1 VVAIVRVEF
10 CAAPRM
16 TEFALNEHVGVDA
29 AAGVTEQVNATV
41 PVKVLAGATVIT
53 EVPELPARI
62 ETGLVAGVSVNV
74 GPVVAVTVTAG
85 EDMADAV

>member
-1 VVAIVRVEF
+1 
-10 CAAPRM
+10 M
-16 TEFALNEHVGVDA
+16 TEFALNEQVGVDVA
-29 AAGVTEQVNATV
+29 TGDTEHVNATV

-53 EVPELPARI
+53 EVPELPATI
-62 ETGLVAGVSVNV
+62 ETGLVAGVNVKV